1 MDAQRHVIKRQ
12 TVEITLAKQENAWQI
27 QQTLSR
33 IFQQQL
39 PPLLDRCLSEA
50 SSPDCLHRIER
61 LELDLGELDGNRL
74 EAELSEKIEA
84 ALRLALSE
92 QIAPSEPVPV
102 VAKQQIDPVSAHLEL
117 LDLFIREG
125 YLPWWAEISQRELP
139 EKSFAALIETAPN
152 ALKRLLLKLI
162 QEPRSRQ
169 RLVGYF
175 GDNDLVAMMALLCSV
190 PQTLVA
196 SLLQTLLVVQAQFQQ
211 SSRVSAPRL
220 RTVLW
225 QSLLQVAIAGD
236 PVISRHAEFL
246 TAVIARWASLQGLS
260 HQVLVRCLQQLVS
273 NRTATNN
280 EWHQGILSASIEQV
294 ASLIAEEV
302 TGKSALMLRESS
314 ITDPETPAEEL
325 LVYRHRLS
333 RNGYL
338 RFKKIGGDAKHAQQ
352 NPSESPFADSATQQ
366 STENSSFPEDPEN
379 NDTAN
384 DNVDDR
390 CRLALIPISNR
401 YVRLK
406 KMGGGYAIQTQ
417 KTVHES
423 LTGDGATKPSA
434 HELAQY
440 LPAKTPSAKS
450 SRVQVDPASAGTTD
464 DDVVYRH
471 RLASAAISNRH
482 PSLKKIGGAR
492 QGQKTANETAAEDI
506 VIKQSAHKAGNPLLL
521 NLSST
526 KDSST
531 PEEQASIET
540 TSNRLAFSDTDALYI
555 NNAGLC
561 LLWPYLAS
569 FFERLELVQNG
580 RFHDQAAKQYAV
592 RLLHYLAAGDLEPP
606 EYLLPFNKLLSAM
619 AIDEVFDLDSP
630 LTTAHIEACDE
641 LLAAVIDN
649 APILNNMS
657 INGFRG
663 SFLLREG
670 SLSASEGSWLL
681 RVERKTYD
689 VVLESFPWSWQW
701 FKLPW
706 MEHPFRV
713 EW

>member
-1 MDAQRHVIKRQ
+1 MDTQRHVIKRQ
-12 TVEITLAKQENAWQI
+12 IVEITLAKQENAWQI

-39 PPLLDRCLSEA
+39 PLLDRCLSEA
-50 SSPDCLHRIER
+50 SSSDCLHRIER
-61 LELDLGELDGNRL
+61 LELNLGELDGNRL

-125 YLPWWAEISQRELP
+125 YLPWWAEISQRQLP
-139 EKSFAALIETAPN
+139 EKSFAVLIETAPH
-152 ALKRLLLKLI
+152 ALKRLLPKLI
-162 QEPRSRQ
+162 QEQRSRQ

-175 GDNDLVAMMALLCSV
+175 DDNNLVVMMALLCSV

-211 SSRVSAPRL
+211 SSRVSRL
-220 RTVLW
+220 YLRASLW

-236 PVISRHAEFL
+236 PLISQQAEFL
-246 TAVIARWASLQGLS
+246 TAVIARWARLQGLS
-260 HQVLVRCLQQLVS
+260 HQILVNCVQQLASSQNV
-273 NRTATNN
+273 TNN
-280 EWHQGILSASIEQV
+280 EWRPAALSASIEQV
-294 ASLIAEEV
+294 ASLIAEEA
-302 TGKSALMLRESS
+302 TGNSSLMLHPAPS
-314 ITDPETPAEEL
+314 DPLIAAPKTQVKEPL
-325 LVYRHRLS
+325 GYRHRL
-333 RNGYL
+333 
-338 RFKKIGGDAKHAQQ
+338 KKIGGDANYAQQ
-352 NPSESPFADSATQQ
+352 NTNEPTLASSATQQ
-366 STENSSFPEDPEN
+366 VTEKSGFSEEWVK
-379 NDTAN
+379 NDTAY
-384 DNVDDR
+384 DNVDYQR
-390 CRLALIPISNR
+390 GLTSIGNR
-401 YVRLK
+401 YPLLK
-406 KMGGGYAIQTQ
+406 KMGGDYAIQAQ
-417 KTVHES
+417 KTVRSS
-423 LTGDGATKPSA
+423 LTTKPFA
-434 HELAQY
+434 HEFAQS
-440 LPAKTPSAKS
+440 PVAKTPSAKNGS
-450 SRVQVDPASAGTTD
+450 VPEGEVNADTTED
-464 DDVVYRH
+464 SVVYRH
-471 RLASAAISNRH
+471 RLASTAISNRY
-482 PSLKKIGGAR
+482 SLLKKIGGAR
-492 QGQKTANETAAEDI
+492 QGQKTANETAAENI
-506 VIKQSAHKAGNPLLL
+506 AIKQSEHKAARL
-521 NLSST
+521 
-526 KDSST
+526 
-531 PEEQASIET
+531 EEQADIET
-540 TSNRLAFSDTDALYI
+540 IGSRQAFSDTDALYI

-569 FFERLELVQNG
+569 FFERLELVRNG

-592 RLLHYLAAGDLEPP
+592 RLLHYLAAEDLEPP
-606 EYLLPFNKLLSAM
+606 EYLLPFNKLLCAM
-619 AIDEVFDLDSP
+619 EIDEVFDSDSP

-649 APILNNMS
+649 APILNTMS
-657 INGFRG
+657 VNGFRG

-689 VVLESFPWSWQW
+689 VVLERFPWSWQW

>member
-74 EAELSEKIEA
+74 EAELLEKIDA

-92 QIAPSEPVPV
+92 QIAPPKPMPVAV
-102 VAKQQIDPVSAHLEL
+102 KRQIDPVSGHLEL
-117 LDLFIREG
+117 FELFIREG
-125 YLPWWAEISQRELP
+125 YLPWWAEISQRQLP

-152 ALKRLLLKLI
+152 ALKRLLPKLI

-169 RLVGYF
+169 RLISHF
-175 GDNDLVAMMALLCSV
+175 GDNDLVVMMALLCSV
-190 PQTLVA
+190 PKTLVA
-196 SLLQTLLVVQAQFQQ
+196 SLLQTLLDMQAQVQQ
-211 SSRVSAPRL
+211 SSRVSASNVRAA
-220 RTVLW
+220 LW

-246 TAVIARWASLQGLS
+246 TAVITRWASLQGLS
-260 HQVLVRCLQQLVS
+260 HQVLVNCLQQLVL
-273 NRTATNN
+273 NRTVTNN

-314 ITDPETPAEEL
+314 ITDPETPGKEL

-338 RFKKIGGDAKHAQQ
+338 RFKKIGGD
-352 NPSESPFADSATQQ
+352 D
-366 STENSSFPEDPEN
+366 
-379 NDTAN
+379 
-384 DNVDDR
+384 
-390 CRLALIPISNR
+390 
-401 YVRLK
+401 
-406 KMGGGYAIQTQ
+406 AIQAQ
-417 KTVHES
+417 KTVREL

-440 LPAKTPSAKS
+440 LPAKTPSAKN
-450 SRVQVDPASAGTTD
+450 SRVQVDPASAGTID

-471 RLASAAISNRH
+471 QLVSAAISNRY
-482 PSLKKIGGAR
+482 PSLKKIGGAG

-506 VIKQSAHKAGNPLLL
+506 AIKQSAHKAGNPLLL

-531 PEEQASIET
+531 PEEQAGIET
-540 TSNRLAFSDTDALYI
+540 TNNRLAFSDTDALYI

-569 FFERLELVQNG
+569 FFERLELVRNG

-606 EYLLPFNKLLSAM
+606 EYLLPFNKLLCAM